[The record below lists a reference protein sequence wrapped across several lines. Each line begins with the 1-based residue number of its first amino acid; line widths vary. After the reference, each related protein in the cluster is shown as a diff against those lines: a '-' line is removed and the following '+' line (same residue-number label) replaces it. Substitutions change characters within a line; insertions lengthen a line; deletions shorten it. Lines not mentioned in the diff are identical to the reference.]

1 MIPAE
6 GRNQHK
12 NKSFFFKKPKMNT
25 GWDQELTRRRKE
37 LWCHTCG
44 DHNKNL
50 CNCAKE
56 EWIKNSQ
63 STFGLINPSK
73 NAFKPNPPL
82 SGNTFGACVM
92 CPGCGSNNSMYCKC
106 FK

>member
-1 MIPAE
+1 
-6 GRNQHK
+6 
-12 NKSFFFKKPKMNT
+12 MNT
-25 GWDQELTRRRKE
+25 GWDQELTKRRKE

-44 DHNKNL
+44 EANKYL

-56 EWIKNSQ
+56 EWLKQDQTS
-63 STFGLINPSK
+63 FGWINPSTSP
-73 NAFKPNPPL
+73 FKP